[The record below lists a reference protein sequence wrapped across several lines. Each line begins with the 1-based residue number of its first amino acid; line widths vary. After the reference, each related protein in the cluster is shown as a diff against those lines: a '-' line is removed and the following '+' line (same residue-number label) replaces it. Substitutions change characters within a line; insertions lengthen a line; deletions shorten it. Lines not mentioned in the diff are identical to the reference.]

1 MKLKALLLIA
11 ALHFA
16 ALASC
21 AGETAERPG
30 PSAPDGNSGDT
41 GGGTTIDLTGYRLI
55 FADEFDGRRMNWDL
69 WAADDPNNIKN
80 ETSRGPE
87 AVEVRDGEL
96 RLNVRRVN
104 RSEKVKWIA
113 GYVYLKEP
121 LENNVYIECRFRS
134 GQCPGVNN
142 AFWLACKTPPNTTWC
157 NKYEVDI
164 VEVRKDVRTGLGNG
178 HLAYHDWKTYP
189 YALDKNGNKC
199 DIAAG
204 ISVKHSF
211 EDYHIWGLWY
221 GENEM
226 IYYLDGQEMWR
237 RKTSTSYPD
246 QYYTGVGKAPVWNPL
261 EEQRAY
267 GKYGQE
273 DWNYQAGYNGDLMH
287 VILANI
293 PWGSTWSPLVEEEA
307 DGTWMAVDYVRIY
320 KPESL
325 LDPTPETDLPHPAAE
340 VELDRTYSLA
350 EEGCSYFST
359 EITRKAGEELTLTF
373 VEADG
378 SAVGKV
384 IVDTEG
390 SLWSWWS
397 GIDGRYMTVEGE
409 RAVIDAAAGLGYEYS
424 TLDEGWESLP
434 DKWATLRELAGYA
447 AGKEVGLF
455 VWRHWERLND
465 PADDYAEMRHFL
477 DSVVACGVRGVKVD
491 FMNGEGL
498 RQIRFTTALL
508 RNAAQRRLLVNFHGC
523 QKPSGESRT
532 YPNELTREGVR
543 GMELNRITAHYRSRM
558 QAAGRPVDPRASRPG
573 DENRNI
579 PACHNAA
586 LPFTRCV
593 TGPADY
599 TPVAFSMPGDV
610 RPAQQL
616 ACACLIGSPL
626 MTLAENPFYLLREE
640 RLQPAVEFLRTLPVC
655 WDETVVLPQSRIGR
669 LALLAR
675 RSGETWYLAA
685 AAAEE
690 IRESVSLGFLGPG
703 VWTMTKLADD
713 GSDGF
718 RREVRRI
725 TGRDTLPLILAPG
738 EGLVARFER

>member
-30 PSAPDGNSGDT
+30 ASAPDGNSGDT

-164 VEVRKDVRTGLGNG
+164 VEARKDVRTGLGNG

-307 DGTWMAVDYVRIY
+307 DGSWMAVDYVRIY

-325 LDPTPETDLPHPAAE
+325 LDPTPETDLPQPAAE

-378 SAVGKV
+378 SSVGKV

-390 SLWSWWS
+390 SLLT
-397 GIDGRYMTVEGE
+397 GITRLTSSLV
-409 RAVIDAAAGLGYEYS
+409 AASPVQG
-424 TLDEGWESLP
+424 T
-434 DKWATLRELAGYA
+434 
-447 AGKEVGLF
+447 
-455 VWRHWERLND
+455 
-465 PADDYAEMRHFL
+465 
-477 DSVVACGVRGVKVD
+477 
-491 FMNGEGL
+491 
-498 RQIRFTTALL
+498 QIVPENRKM
-508 RNAAQRRLLVNFHGC
+508 LLVC
-523 QKPSGESRT
+523 
-532 YPNELTREGVR
+532 
-543 GMELNRITAHYRSRM
+543 RITAKAGHEKYDKDAISVWCVPVDEAREAREPYFYPNIDENGNTSATQGWHINQKGFSDEVISRVLFTSTTGDLSSFGRFR
-558 QAAGRPVDPRASRPG
+558 AGRNFV
-573 DENRNI
+573 
-579 PACHNAA
+579 
-586 LPFTRCV
+586 CV
-593 TGPADY
+593 T
-599 TPVAFSMPGDV
+599 
-610 RPAQQL
+610 R
-616 ACACLIGSPL
+616 
-626 MTLAENPFYLLREE
+626 
-640 RLQPAVEFLRTLPVC
+640 
-655 WDETVVLPQSRIGR
+655 
-669 LALLAR
+669 
-675 RSGETWYLAA
+675 
-685 AAAEE
+685 
-690 IRESVSLGFLGPG
+690 
-703 VWTMTKLADD
+703 
-713 GSDGF
+713 
-718 RREVRRI
+718 
-725 TGRDTLPLILAPG
+725 
-738 EGLVARFER
+738 